1 MTTDSMTT
9 ETAPLRLL
17 FLSNLYPPQVLG
29 GYEMTCARV
38 AEAMAERGH
47 TVRVLTTPTY
57 LPPEPSGVEV
67 HRTLS
72 LRTYFPL
79 PRTGGEIAQLMH
91 HESAVSRFEN
101 TRILLEELRDF
112 APTHVVAFNLI
123 GLGGLALIDLLR
135 AVDASWM
142 WNLGDRVPNQLVDG
156 LPERVLAVY
165 GADDPLHFAR
175 GEIVAVSS
183 ALVEAIEAGGRPLGD
198 VEVIGRGV
206 SVPPD
211 TGAERTYR
219 DGGIT
224 RFTFA
229 ASLGEHKGVDL
240 VLEAAAALAAE
251 TRDFRVDLYGDGDVE
266 GYRARAAEAGLD
278 GVVEFHG
285 ARPREEVLAAHGRAD
300 AFLFPTWSG
309 EAFGVAPVEAA
320 AAGCV
325 PIVTG
330 TSGVAEFLIDGV
342 DCLKITRSADSL
354 LAAMRD
360 VVTGAVDLEALGR
373 RGRATARGPLSFER
387 SVELIERSLVR
398 RTRPG
403 DLAERTADTGLEAA
417 IMDKDRRAMDLLHR
431 RLSGRDDDDDQ

>member
-1 MTTDSMTT
+1 MM
-9 ETAPLRLL
+9 RLL
-17 FLSNLYPPQVLG
+17 FVSNLYPPQVLG

-38 AEAMAERGH
+38 AEAMAARGH
-47 TVRVLTTPTY
+47 SVRVLTTPTY
-57 LPPEPSGVEV
+57 LPPEPSPVEV
-67 HRTLS
+67 HRTLG

-112 APTHVVAFNLI
+112 APTHVVAFNLV

-135 AVDASWM
+135 TVDAPWM

-156 LPERVLAVY
+156 LPEPVLAVY
-165 GADDPLHFAR
+165 GADAPDHFAR

-183 ALVEAIEAGGRPLGD
+183 ALVDSIEAGGRLLGD

-206 SVPPD
+206 STPPD
-211 TGAERTYR
+211 SDAPRSYR
-219 DGGIT
+219 AGGVT

-240 VLEAAAALAAE
+240 VLEAAAALAGE
-251 TRDFRVDLYGDGDVE
+251 TRDFRVDLYGDGDVD
-266 GYRARAAEAGLD
+266 GYRARALAAGLD
-278 GVVEFHG
+278 GIVEFHG
-285 ARPREEVLAAHGRAD
+285 ARPRDEVLAAHGRAD

-342 DCLKITRSADSL
+342 DCVKIPRTAAAL
-354 LAAMRD
+354 LGAMRD
-360 VVTGAVDLEALGR
+360 VVSGETDLEALGR
-373 RGRATARGPLSFER
+373 RGRAAARGPLSFER
-387 SVELIERSLVR
+387 SIDLIERSLAR
-398 RTRPG
+398 RSRPG
-403 DLAERTADTGLEAA
+403 DLSERTADTGLEAA

-431 RLSGRDDDDDQ
+431 RLSGREHDDDH